1 MKIID
6 LNGESHIWSITGHTI
21 RPNTD
26 RAIRSQYHLDARKL
40 LLELYPTLVICEE
53 VPITLRRNQKAFLD
67 FYLPLRKMAVE
78 VQGEQH
84 FKYVPHFHHTLAS
97 YAKARRR
104 DEEKREWCEINNIT
118 LIEFPYNQSVE
129 EWKDKLV

>member
-6 LNGESHIWSITGHTI
+6 LNGEQHVWSLTGHTI
-21 RPNTD
+21 RPDTD
-26 RAIRSQYHLDARKL
+26 RSIRSQYHLNARKL
-40 LLELYPTLVICEE
+40 LLELYPTLTICEE
-53 VPITLRRNQKAFLD
+53 VPITIRRGQTSYLD

-78 VQGEQH
+78 VHGRQH
-84 FKYVPHFHHTLAS
+84 FEYVPHFHHTLAA

-104 DEEKREWCEINNIT
+104 DEEKREFCDINNIT
-118 LIEFPYNQSVE
+118 LIEFPYNESVQ